1 MVSLN
6 TFSQENIFFLD
17 KYNSISATKD
27 PKKTINLKVNQ
38 NLLNEIKN
46 KKSNEINLKL
56 PFFNENIDLKLV
68 KFNVYNN
75 TLNITSKF
83 EDKEVKTTV
92 QPNIITY
99 ELFYNDKSVGVL
111 NIFNNTINATFT
123 INGIQYEINK
133 HKENYYLFEVSNS
146 INPFTFS
153 CEVNQQFQSNEINI
167 I

>member
-1 MVSLN
+1 MKKFILSLLVLVSFN
-6 TFSQENIFFLD
+6 IFSQDNIFFVD

-27 PKKTINLKVNQ
+27 PKKTINLRVNQ
-38 NLLNEIKN
+38 NLLNELKN

-75 TLNITSKF
+75 TLNIISKF
-83 EDKEVKTTV
+83 EDEEVKTTV

-99 ELFYNDKSVGVL
+99 ELFYNDESVGVL

-133 HKENYYLFEVSNS
+133 HKNNYYLFRSVL
-146 INPFTFS
+146 
-153 CEVNQQFQSNEINI
+153 
-167 I
+167 